1 MPLFALHDLDWTA
14 FGMNLLAA
22 AAFGLLGIV
31 LLLVGFKAFERVTPK
46 LDVEQ
51 KLQEGNV
58 AVGVVVGALLL
69 AISVV
74 VAVSIGG

>member
-1 MPLFALHDLDWTA
+1 MPLFAYDWRWDE
-14 FGMNLLAA
+14 FGMALFAT

-31 LLLVGFKAFERVTPK
+31 LLALGYKVFDWITPK

-58 AVGVVVGALLL
+58 AVGVAVGALLI
-69 AISVV
+69 AIAVV
-74 VAVSIGG
+74 VFAAIHG